1 MKAAFRIRDVFGG
14 SGIVDNNI
22 LRSQKTE
29 KKKTGGN
36 IRIVIAM
43 EFHSEFRCVQQRNRV
58 A

>member
-29 KKKTGGN
+29 KK
-36 IRIVIAM
+36 
-43 EFHSEFRCVQQRNRV
+43 NRR
-58 A
+58 